1 MTTSPRPGELVVT
14 VSGRT
19 LGSMP
24 MLVRTLGQVKV
35 ATARANHDAG
45 ALDAETVQA
54 IEIAAGPL
62 IDGTFDPAEF
72 PGDLLAGGGSIV
84 VHRNINEVLA
94 RAAGVEPADLAV
106 SQSTAD
112 VCHTAHRLAV
122 LDGAGGLIEA
132 AKLTIVEVRTVA
144 NRFEAIPTLARTCLR
159 DAMATPLST
168 VFAGA
173 AHALERRRAALVA
186 TMEPLHEVVL
196 GSTVIGRGD
205 GAPASYRA
213 VVVGHLADVTGLAL
227 VAHPSPAS
235 ALQHGDDVAAVS
247 SAVVQLSRPLLK
259 LASDLRLLGSGPR
272 GGFGEV
278 VLPHVMDGS
287 SFFADKSNPVIPETV
302 VQACLQIRGLDH
314 TVQLATDR
322 AELYLHVF
330 DGLAAVNVID
340 EMALL
345 TRSFEL
351 LSTAVLAEL
360 AADEGRCHELA
371 AFAAPT
377 KQP

>member
-1 MTTSPRPGELVVT
+1 M

-24 MLVRTLGQVKV
+24 VLVRTLGQVKV
-35 ATARANHDAG
+35 ATARANRDAG
-45 ALDAETVQA
+45 VLGAEVARA
-54 IEIAAGPL
+54 IEIAAEPL
-62 IDGTFDPAEF
+62 IDGTFDPADL

-84 VHRNINEVLA
+84 VHLNVNELLT
-94 RAAGVEPADLAV
+94 RAGGVEAADLTV

-122 LDGAGGLIEA
+122 LDIGGQLIA
-132 AKLTIVEVRTVA
+132 AASQTIAELGMVA
-144 NRFEAIPTLARTCLR
+144 DRFAAIPTLARTCLR

-173 AHALERRRAALVA
+173 ADALERRGAALA
-186 TMEPLHEVVL
+186 IAMEPLQQVVP

-213 VVVGHLADVTGLAL
+213 AVVGHLAEVTGLAV

-235 ALQHGDDVAAVS
+235 ALQHGDDLAAVS
-247 SAVVQLSRPLLK
+247 SAVIHLSQPLLK
-259 LASDLRLLGSGPR
+259 LATDLRLLGSGPR

-278 VLPHVMDGS
+278 VLPHVMEGS
-287 SFFADKSNPVIPETV
+287 SFFAGKSNPVVPETV
-302 VQACLQIRGLDH
+302 IQACLQIRGLDY

-322 AELYLHVF
+322 AELYLQVF
-330 DGLAAVNVID
+330 DGLAAVDVID
-340 EMALL
+340 EVALL

-351 LSTAVLAEL
+351 LSTAVLAGL
-360 AADEGRCHELA
+360 AADEARCHELA